1 MNSLSP
7 LNPCPLLSRKVVFT
21 FLLLFIQTLSAQV
34 TAPSQTGRAGGESKD
49 IITVSGLIVDR
60 QTHQPLAH
68 VSVVGGQ
75 VGTVTNDQ
83 GRFSLKISPQTKTL
97 TVSLIGYQS
106 CNVNVEADGQELKI
120 QMQPLAVTLN
130 EIIVRSVSAG
140 DIVRAAINRFN
151 HNYSLN
157 STSYK
162 GFYRE
167 VIQKR
172 RQFLSISEAVVQLY
186 KTPYDR
192 NILFDAVSILRGR
205 RMMNMKA
212 KDTLAVKLRGGPTLP
227 IFADVVKNDE
237 FLFYEDDLSCYR
249 YEYIGDERLDD
260 RVHYVIRMIPDGDK
274 PYALFFATL
283 YIDKKSLAISRADL
297 RLDMANRSKATSTML
312 IHRPSGLHFT
322 PQELTFNI
330 YYRTEDGVTY
340 LNYVRNEMRFK
351 CDWRRR
357 LFASSFTVVS
367 EFVVTDILHDAKP
380 IRGRDSFRRNANLYD
395 NVDFFSDP
403 DFWGADNIIE
413 PTEPLNRAVERLK
426 RTLSNIR

>member
-1 MNSLSP
+1 MV
-7 LNPCPLLSRKVVFT
+7 RKH
-21 FLLLFIQTLSAQV
+21 FLLFFLLMFVQTLSAQV
-34 TAPSQTGRAGGESKD
+34 TAPSLSGRAGGESQD

-60 QTHQPLAH
+60 QTHKPLAH
-68 VSVVGGQ
+68 VSVAAGQ

-83 GRFSLKISPQTKTL
+83 GRFTLKVSSQTQAL

-106 CNVNVEADGQELKI
+106 REVKVEADGQELNI
-120 QMQPLAVTLN
+120 QLRPLTVTLN
-130 EIIVRSVSAG
+130 EVIVRSVPAG
-140 DIVRAAINRFN
+140 DIVRAAISRFS

-172 RQFLSISEAVVQLY
+172 RQYLCISEAVVQLY
-186 KTPYDR
+186 KTPYDK
-192 NILFDAVSILRGR
+192 NIIFDAVSILRGR

-212 KDTLAVKLRGGPTLP
+212 NDTLAVKLRGGPTLP
-227 IFADVVKNDE
+227 IFADVVKNEE
-237 FLFYEDDLSCYR
+237 FLLYEDDLSCYR

-260 RVHYVIRMIPDGDK
+260 RAHYVIRMIPDCDK
-274 PYALFFATL
+274 PYALFNATL
-283 YIDKKSLAISRADL
+283 YIDKNSLTISRADL
-297 RLDMANRSKATSTML
+297 RLDMGNRSKATSTML
-312 IHRPSGLHFT
+312 VYRPSGLHFT

-330 YYRTEDGVTY
+330 YYRTENGVTY

-357 LFASSFTVVS
+357 LFASSFNVVS
-367 EFVVTDILHDAKP
+367 EFVVTDIIHNAKP
-380 IRGRDSFRRNANLYD
+380 IRGRDSFPRSASLYD

-426 RTLSNIR
+426 RALSPPIP